1 MSRNQYFADAYT
13 MSRDESL
20 YSMSRA
26 ESLDEHSRTQLA
38 HRDHYDDEDPYD
50 DLDPVGHR
58 ESGQP
63 STRGR
68 RNSGWYS
75 PQTHE
80 PHTALDDHLSSGGSH
95 SDLEH
100 SYDTGAGRSTPVPP
114 RRSTPV
120 AVVGATSQPAP
131 PGVSAP
137 YVSTPAK
144 RDAKTRYNRKRQA
157 AKAAVVGSPGHIR
170 QWAVSNG
177 HEVVAKGRL
186 SVQVLSAY
194 HAAHR

>member
-1 MSRNQYFADAYT
+1 MSRNQHFADAYT

-38 HRDHYDDEDPYD
+38 HRDHYDDEDPCD

-100 SYDTGAGRSTPVPP
+100 SYDTGAGTST
-114 RRSTPV
+114 S
-120 AVVGATSQPAP
+120 
-131 PGVSAP
+131 VSPQA
-137 YVSTPAK
+137 
-144 RDAKTRYNRKRQA
+144 RERYNRKQQA
-157 AKAAVVGSPGHIR
+157 AKAAVVGSAAHIR
-170 QWAVSNG
+170 QWAISNG
-177 HEVVAKGRL
+177 HEVVAKGRI
-186 SVQVLSAY
+186 SAQVLSAY
-194 HAAHR
+194 QTAHR